1 MVHFLLMDST
11 FTCLTQIVLFVLYKV
26 TKSDF
31 NVFTEARLGW
41 LIHSSVC
48 LSMTDERLCKVEQ
61 TGSLKVN

>member
-1 MVHFLLMDST
+1 M
-11 FTCLTQIVLFVLYKV
+11 TQIVLFVLQKV

-48 LSMTDERLCKVEQ
+48 LSMTDERLCKVEL